1 MNKYILIG
9 VKERRDLEFENSMQE
24 TMRLMQASDLEVVFR
39 LEQATLNNNPSYLKK
54 GKLDEVKTALIN
66 LEADGVVCND
76 ALSPSQ
82 YRNLSEY
89 LDTNVIDRTQ
99 LILEI
104 FEKRAK
110 QKESK
115 LQVEVARL
123 NYLLPR
129 VRLNHHSVGREQ
141 GGGMKNR
148 GSGEQALALRQRTMM
163 RALYKAEQELDMIE
177 KQRQT
182 QRNKRNKNETLTIAL
197 VGYTNAGKSSLLNWF
212 MEHYSTPDKKVSA
225 QDRLFESLETSSRN
239 IELDGYPIILI
250 DTVGFVSRLPHH
262 LVKAFRSTLEIV
274 KDADLILHVLDGS
287 SDNMEG
293 EREVTLNTLKDL
305 ECENTP
311 RIEIRNKMD
320 LREREGLNISI
331 TKDMNM
337 NQMLDAINQ
346 KIRSIRPI
354 TELLIPYDEVNILDH
369 IKKMYTI
376 QSIYEEKEG
385 YRIQLSYVKQLNKQL
400 KSYERKPYDTQHNPK
415 H

>member
-9 VKERRDLEFENSMQE
+9 VKERKDLDFESSMQE
-24 TMRLMQASDLEVVFR
+24 TERLMEASDLEVVFR
-39 LEQATLNNNPSYLKK
+39 LEQATLNNNPSYFKK
-54 GKLDEVKTALIN
+54 GKLDEVKNALIQ

-82 YRNLSEY
+82 YRNISEY
-89 LDTNVIDRTQ
+89 LDTTVIDRTQ

-129 VRLNHHSVGREQ
+129 VRLNHHSSGREQ

-148 GSGEQALALRQRTMM
+148 GSGEQALAIRQRTMM
-163 RALYKAEQELDMIE
+163 RALQKAEHELELIE
-177 KQRQT
+177 KQRLT
-182 QRNKRNKNETLTIAL
+182 QRNKRNKNDTLTIAL

-212 MEHYSTPDKKVSA
+212 MEHYSTPDKMVSA
-225 QDRLFESLETSSRN
+225 QDRLFESLEPSSRL

-274 KDADLILHVLDGS
+274 QDADLILHVLDGS
-287 SDNMEG
+287 SDNMSV
-293 EREVTLNTLKDL
+293 ERDVTLNTLKDL
-305 ECENTP
+305 ACDETP
-311 RIEIRNKMD
+311 RIEIINKMD
-320 LREREGLNISI
+320 LRERDGLNISI
-331 TKDMNM
+331 TKSINM
-337 NQMLDAINQ
+337 DILLKEITN
-346 KIRSIRPI
+346 KIRLIKPI
-354 TELLIPYDEVNILDH
+354 TELLIPYDEVNVLEH

-376 QSIYEEKEG
+376 QSIYEEKDG
-385 YRIQLSYVKQLNKQL
+385 YRIQLTYVKQLNKQL
-400 KSYERKPYDTQHNPK
+400 KSYERKEYDHQHNPK

>member
-1 MNKYILIG
+1 LNKYILIG

-54 GKLDEVKTALIN
+54 GKLDEVKAALIN

-115 LQVEVARL
+115 
-123 NYLLPR
+123 
-129 VRLNHHSVGREQ
+129 
-141 GGGMKNR
+141 
-148 GSGEQALALRQRTMM
+148 
-163 RALYKAEQELDMIE
+163 
-177 KQRQT
+177 
-182 QRNKRNKNETLTIAL
+182 RNKRNKNETLTIAL

-293 EREVTLNTLKDL
+293 ERDVTLNTLKEL

-320 LREREGLNISI
+320 LRESEGLNISI

-337 NQMLDAINQ
+337 NLMLDAINQ

>member
-9 VKERRDLEFENSMQE
+9 IKERKDLEFEASMQE
-24 TMRLMQASDLEVVFR
+24 TMRLMHASDLEMVFR
-39 LEQATLNNNPSYLKK
+39 IEQATLNNQPGYLRK
-54 GKLDEVKTALIN
+54 GKLDEVKTAILN

-82 YRNLSEY
+82 YRNISEY

-129 VRLNHHSVGREQ
+129 VRLNHHSSGREQ
-141 GGGMKNR
+141 GGGVKNK
-148 GSGEQALALRQRTMM
+148 GTGEQALALKQRVMLRSLQ
-163 RALYKAEQELDMIE
+163 RAESELELIE
-177 KQRQT
+177 KQRLI
-182 QRNKRNKNETLTIAL
+182 QRNRRIKKETLTITL
-197 VGYTNAGKSSLLNWF
+197 VGYTNAGKSTILNWF
-212 MEHYSTPDKKVSA
+212 MEHYSTPDKMVSA
-225 QDRLFESLETSSRN
+225 HDRLFESLEPSSRL
-239 IELDGYPIILI
+239 IQIDGYPIVLV

-262 LVKAFRSTLEIV
+262 LVKAFRSTLELV
-274 KDADLILHVLDGS
+274 KEADLILHVLDGS
-287 SDNMEG
+287 SENMEL
-293 EREVTLNTLKDL
+293 EREVTLSTLKEL

-311 RIEIRNKMD
+311 RIEIKNKMD
-320 LREREGLNISI
+320 LKQHDGLSISA
-331 TKDMNM
+331 TKSINM
-337 NQMLDAINQ
+337 DYLLNEIKKQ
-346 KIRSIRPI
+346 IRIIRPI
-354 TELLIPYDEVNILDH
+354 TELLIPYEDVSILDH

-376 QSIYEEKEG
+376 QSIYEETEG
-385 YRIQLSYVKQLNKQL
+385 YRIQLAYVKQLNKQL
-400 KSYERKPYDTQHNPK
+400 KSYERKAYDSQHNPK

>member
-337 NQMLDAINQ
+337 DQMLDAINQ

>member
-9 VKERRDLEFENSMQE
+9 IKERKDLEFEASMQE
-24 TMRLMQASDLEVVFR
+24 TMRLMHASDLEMVFR
-39 LEQATLNNNPSYLKK
+39 IEQATLNNQPGYLRK
-54 GKLDEVKTALIN
+54 GKLDEVKTAILN

-82 YRNLSEY
+82 YRNISEY

-129 VRLNHHSVGREQ
+129 VRLNHHSSGREQ
-141 GGGMKNR
+141 GGGVKNK
-148 GSGEQALALRQRTMM
+148 GTGEQALALKQRVMLRSLQ
-163 RALYKAEQELDMIE
+163 RAESELELIE
-177 KQRQT
+177 KQRLI
-182 QRNKRNKNETLTIAL
+182 QRNRRIKKETLTITL
-197 VGYTNAGKSSLLNWF
+197 VGYTNAGKSTILNWF
-212 MEHYSTPDKKVSA
+212 MEHYSTPDKMVSA
-225 QDRLFESLETSSRN
+225 HDRLFESLEPSSRL
-239 IELDGYPIILI
+239 IQIDGYPIVLV

-262 LVKAFRSTLEIV
+262 LVKAFRSTLELV
-274 KDADLILHVLDGS
+274 KEADLILHVLDGS
-287 SDNMEG
+287 SENIEL
-293 EREVTLNTLKDL
+293 EREVTLSTLKEL

-311 RIEIRNKMD
+311 RIEIKNKMD
-320 LREREGLNISI
+320 LKQHDGLSISA
-331 TKDMNM
+331 TKSINM
-337 NQMLDAINQ
+337 DYLLNEIKKQ
-346 KIRSIRPI
+346 IRIIRPI
-354 TELLIPYDEVNILDH
+354 TELLIPYEDVSILDH

-376 QSIYEEKEG
+376 QSIYEETEG
-385 YRIQLSYVKQLNKQL
+385 YRIQLAYVKQLNKQL
-400 KSYERKPYDTQHNPK
+400 KSYERKAYDSQHNPK

>member
-1 MNKYILIG
+1 MSKYILIG
-9 VKERRDLEFENSMQE
+9 VKERKDLDFESSMQE
-24 TMRLMQASDLEVVFR
+24 TERLMEASDLEVVFR
-39 LEQATLNNNPSYLKK
+39 LEQATLNNNPSYFKK
-54 GKLDEVKTALIN
+54 GKLDEVKNALIQ

-82 YRNLSEY
+82 YRNISEY
-89 LDTNVIDRTQ
+89 LDTTVIDRTQ

-129 VRLNHHSVGREQ
+129 VRLNHHSSGREQ

-163 RALYKAEQELDMIE
+163 RALQKAEHELELIE
-177 KQRQT
+177 KQRLT
-182 QRNKRNKNETLTIAL
+182 QRNKRNKNDTLTIAL

-212 MEHYSTPDKKVSA
+212 MEHYSTPDKMVSA
-225 QDRLFESLETSSRN
+225 QDRLFESLEPSSRL

-274 KDADLILHVLDGS
+274 QDADLILHVLDGS
-287 SDNMEG
+287 SDNMSV
-293 EREVTLNTLKDL
+293 ERDVTLNTLKDL
-305 ECENTP
+305 ACDETP
-311 RIEIRNKMD
+311 RIEIINKMD
-320 LREREGLNISI
+320 LRERDGLNISI
-331 TKDMNM
+331 TKSINM
-337 NQMLDAINQ
+337 DILLKEITN
-346 KIRSIRPI
+346 KIRLIKPI
-354 TELLIPYDEVNILDH
+354 TELLIPYDEVNVLEH

-385 YRIQLSYVKQLNKQL
+385 YRIQLTYVKQLNKQL
-400 KSYERKPYDTQHNPK
+400 KSYERKEYDHQHNPK

>member
-9 VKERRDLEFENSMQE
+9 VKERKDLEFENSMQE
-24 TMRLMQASDLEVVFR
+24 TIRLMQASDLEVVFR
-39 LEQATLNNNPSYLKK
+39 LEQATLNNNPFYLKK

-129 VRLNHHSVGREQ
+129 VKLNHHSAGREQ

-163 RALYKAEQELDMIE
+163 RALYKAELELDLIE

-274 KDADLILHVLDGS
+274 KEADLILHVLDGS
-287 SDNMEG
+287 SENMEG
-293 EREVTLNTLKDL
+293 EREVTLNTLKEL
-305 ECENTP
+305 GCENTP

-331 TKDMNM
+331 TQDINM
-337 NQMLDAINQ
+337 NLMLDAINQ
-346 KIRSIRPI
+346 TIRSIRPI
-354 TELLIPYDEVNILDH
+354 TELLIPYDEVNVLEH

-400 KSYERKPYDTQHNPK
+400 KSYERKPNDTQHNPK

>member
-9 VKERRDLEFENSMQE
+9 VKERKDLDFESSMQE
-24 TMRLMQASDLEVVFR
+24 TERLMEASDLEVVFR
-39 LEQATLNNNPSYLKK
+39 LEQATLNNNPSYFKK
-54 GKLDEVKTALIN
+54 GKLDEVKNALIQ

-82 YRNLSEY
+82 YRNISEY
-89 LDTNVIDRTQ
+89 LDTTVIDRTQ

-129 VRLNHHSVGREQ
+129 VRLNHHSSGREQ

-163 RALYKAEQELDMIE
+163 RALQKAEHELELIE
-177 KQRQT
+177 KQRLT
-182 QRNKRNKNETLTIAL
+182 QRNKRNKNDTLTIAL

-212 MEHYSTPDKKVSA
+212 MEHYSTPDKMVSA
-225 QDRLFESLETSSRN
+225 QDRLFESLEPSSRL

-274 KDADLILHVLDGS
+274 QDADLILHVLDGS
-287 SDNMEG
+287 SDNMSV

-305 ECENTP
+305 ACDETP
-311 RIEIRNKMD
+311 RIEIINKMD
-320 LREREGLNISI
+320 LRERDGLNISI
-331 TKDMNM
+331 TKSINM
-337 NQMLDAINQ
+337 DILLKEITN
-346 KIRSIRPI
+346 KIRLIKPI
-354 TELLIPYDEVNILDH
+354 TELLIPYDEVNVLEH

-376 QSIYEEKEG
+376 QSIYEEKDG
-385 YRIQLSYVKQLNKQL
+385 YRIQLTYVKQLNKQL
-400 KSYERKPYDTQHNPK
+400 KSYERKEYDHQHNPK

>member
-1 MNKYILIG
+1 LNKYILIG

-54 GKLDEVKTALIN
+54 GKLDEVKAALIN

-163 RALYKAEQELDMIE
+163 RALYKAEQELDLIE

-293 EREVTLNTLKDL
+293 ERDVTLNTLKEL

-337 NQMLDAINQ
+337 NLMLDAINQ

>member
-9 VKERRDLEFENSMQE
+9 VKERKDLDFESSMQE
-24 TMRLMQASDLEVVFR
+24 TERLMEASDLEVVFR
-39 LEQATLNNNPSYLKK
+39 LEQATLNNNPSYFKK
-54 GKLDEVKTALIN
+54 GKLDEVKNALIQ

-82 YRNLSEY
+82 YRNISEY
-89 LDTNVIDRTQ
+89 LDTTVIDRTQ

-129 VRLNHHSVGREQ
+129 VRLNHHSSGREQ

-163 RALYKAEQELDMIE
+163 RALQKAEHELELIE
-177 KQRQT
+177 KQRLT
-182 QRNKRNKNETLTIAL
+182 QRNKRNKNDTLTIAL

-212 MEHYSTPDKKVSA
+212 MEHYSTPDKMVSA
-225 QDRLFESLETSSRN
+225 QDRLFESLEPSSRL

-274 KDADLILHVLDGS
+274 QDADLILHVLDGS
-287 SDNMEG
+287 SDNMSV
-293 EREVTLNTLKDL
+293 ERDVTLNTLKDL
-305 ECENTP
+305 ACDETP
-311 RIEIRNKMD
+311 RIEIINKMD
-320 LREREGLNISI
+320 LRERDGLNISI
-331 TKDMNM
+331 TKSINM
-337 NQMLDAINQ
+337 DILLKEITN
-346 KIRSIRPI
+346 KIRLIKPI
-354 TELLIPYDEVNILDH
+354 TELLIPYDEVNVLEH

-376 QSIYEEKEG
+376 QSIYEEKDG
-385 YRIQLSYVKQLNKQL
+385 YRIQLTYVKQLNKQL
-400 KSYERKPYDTQHNPK
+400 KSYERKEYDHQHNPK

>member
-1 MNKYILIG
+1 MSKYILIG
-9 VKERRDLEFENSMQE
+9 VKERKDLDFESSMQE
-24 TMRLMQASDLEVVFR
+24 TERLMEASDLEVVFR
-39 LEQATLNNNPSYLKK
+39 LEQATLNNNPSYFKK
-54 GKLDEVKTALIN
+54 GKLDEVKNALIQ

-82 YRNLSEY
+82 YRNISEY
-89 LDTNVIDRTQ
+89 LDTTVIDRTQ

-129 VRLNHHSVGREQ
+129 VRLNHHSSGREQ

-163 RALYKAEQELDMIE
+163 RALQKAEHELELIE
-177 KQRQT
+177 KQRLT
-182 QRNKRNKNETLTIAL
+182 QRNKRNKNDTLTIAL

-212 MEHYSTPDKKVSA
+212 MEHYSTPDKMVSA
-225 QDRLFESLETSSRN
+225 QDRLFESLEPSSRL

-274 KDADLILHVLDGS
+274 QDADLILHVLDGS
-287 SDNMEG
+287 SDNMSV

-305 ECENTP
+305 ACDETP
-311 RIEIRNKMD
+311 RIEIINKMD
-320 LREREGLNISI
+320 LRERDGLNISI
-331 TKDMNM
+331 TKSINM
-337 NQMLDAINQ
+337 DILLKEITN
-346 KIRSIRPI
+346 KIRLIKPI
-354 TELLIPYDEVNILDH
+354 TELLIPYDEVNVLEH

-376 QSIYEEKEG
+376 QSIYEEKDG
-385 YRIQLSYVKQLNKQL
+385 YRIQLTYVKQLNKQL
-400 KSYERKPYDTQHNPK
+400 KSYERKEYDHQHNPK

>member
-1 MNKYILIG
+1 
-9 VKERRDLEFENSMQE
+9 MQE

-54 GKLDEVKTALIN
+54 GKLDEVKAALIN

-163 RALYKAEQELDMIE
+163 RALYKAEQELDLIE

-293 EREVTLNTLKDL
+293 ERDVTLNTLKEL

-337 NQMLDAINQ
+337 NLMLDAINQ

>member
-9 VKERRDLEFENSMQE
+9 VKERKDLDFESSMQE
-24 TMRLMQASDLEVVFR
+24 TERLMEASDLEVVFR
-39 LEQATLNNNPSYLKK
+39 LEQATLNNNPSYFKK
-54 GKLDEVKTALIN
+54 GKLDEVKNALIQ

-82 YRNLSEY
+82 YRNISEY
-89 LDTNVIDRTQ
+89 LDTTVIDRTQ

-129 VRLNHHSVGREQ
+129 VRLNHHSSGREQ

-163 RALYKAEQELDMIE
+163 RALQKAEHELELIE
-177 KQRQT
+177 KQRLT
-182 QRNKRNKNETLTIAL
+182 QRNKRNKNDTLTIAL

-212 MEHYSTPDKKVSA
+212 MEHYSTPDKMVSA
-225 QDRLFESLETSSRN
+225 QDRLFESLEPSSRL

-274 KDADLILHVLDGS
+274 QDADLILHVLDGS
-287 SDNMEG
+287 SDNMSV

-305 ECENTP
+305 ACDETP
-311 RIEIRNKMD
+311 RIEIINKMD
-320 LREREGLNISI
+320 LRERDGLNISI
-331 TKDMNM
+331 TKSINM
-337 NQMLDAINQ
+337 DILLKEITN
-346 KIRSIRPI
+346 KIRLIKPI
-354 TELLIPYDEVNILDH
+354 TELLIPYDEVNVLEH

-385 YRIQLSYVKQLNKQL
+385 YRIQLTYVKQLNKQL
-400 KSYERKPYDTQHNPK
+400 KSYERKEYDHQHNPK

>member
-1 MNKYILIG
+1 MSKYILIG
-9 VKERRDLEFENSMQE
+9 VKERKDLDFESSMQE
-24 TMRLMQASDLEVVFR
+24 TERLMEASDLEVVFR
-39 LEQATLNNNPSYLKK
+39 LEQATLNNNPSYFKK
-54 GKLDEVKTALIN
+54 GKLDEVKNALIQ

-82 YRNLSEY
+82 YRNISEY
-89 LDTNVIDRTQ
+89 LDTTVIDRTQ

-129 VRLNHHSVGREQ
+129 VRLNHHSSGREQ

-163 RALYKAEQELDMIE
+163 RALQKAEHELELIE
-177 KQRQT
+177 KQRLT
-182 QRNKRNKNETLTIAL
+182 QRNKRNKNDTLTIAL

-212 MEHYSTPDKKVSA
+212 MEHYSTPDKMVSA
-225 QDRLFESLETSSRN
+225 QDRLFESLEPSSRL

-274 KDADLILHVLDGS
+274 QDADLILHVLDGS
-287 SDNMEG
+287 SDNMSV
-293 EREVTLNTLKDL
+293 ERDVTLNTLKDL
-305 ECENTP
+305 ACDETP
-311 RIEIRNKMD
+311 RIEIINKMD
-320 LREREGLNISI
+320 LRERDGLNISI
-331 TKDMNM
+331 TKSINM
-337 NQMLDAINQ
+337 DILLKEITN
-346 KIRSIRPI
+346 KIRLIKPI
-354 TELLIPYDEVNILDH
+354 TELLIPYDEVNVLEH

-376 QSIYEEKEG
+376 QSIYEEKDG
-385 YRIQLSYVKQLNKQL
+385 YRIQLTYVKQLNKQL
-400 KSYERKPYDTQHNPK
+400 KSYERKEYDHQHNPK

>member
-9 VKERRDLEFENSMQE
+9 IKERQDLDFESSMQE

-39 LEQATLNNNPSYLKK
+39 LEQATLNNNPFYLKK
-54 GKLDEVKTALIN
+54 GKLDEVKIALIN

-129 VRLNHHSVGREQ
+129 VKLNHHSSGREQ
-141 GGGMKNR
+141 GGGVKNR

-163 RALYKAEQELDMIE
+163 RSLYKAERELDLIE
-177 KQRQT
+177 KQRIT
-182 QRNKRNKNETLTIAL
+182 QRNKRNKKDALTIAL

-212 MEHYSTPDKKVSA
+212 IEHYSTPDKKVSA
-225 QDRLFESLETSSRN
+225 HDRLFESLETSSRN

-274 KDADLILHVLDGS
+274 KEADLILHVLDGS

-311 RIEIRNKMD
+311 RIEIKNKMD
-320 LREREGLNISI
+320 IREREGLNISI
-331 TKDMNM
+331 TQNLNM
-337 NQMLDAINQ
+337 DRLIELIKK
-346 KIRSIRPI
+346 KIRDIRPV
-354 TELLIPYDEVNILDH
+354 TELSIPYDEVHILDH
-369 IKKMYTI
+369 VKKMYTI

-385 YRIQLSYVKQLNKQL
+385 YRVQLSYIKQLNKQL
-400 KSYERKPYDTQHNPK
+400 KSYERKTYDTQHNPK

>member
-9 VKERRDLEFENSMQE
+9 VKERKDLEFENSMQE
-24 TMRLMQASDLEVVFR
+24 TLRLMQASDLEVVFR

-54 GKLDEVKTALIN
+54 GKLDEVKAALIN

-129 VRLNHHSVGREQ
+129 VRLNHHSAGREQ

-163 RALYKAEQELDMIE
+163 RALYKAEQELDLIE

-293 EREVTLNTLKDL
+293 ERDVTLNTLKEL

-337 NQMLDAINQ
+337 NLMLDAINQ

>member
-1 MNKYILIG
+1 
-9 VKERRDLEFENSMQE
+9 MQE

-385 YRIQLSYVKQLNKQL
+385 YRIQVSYVKQLNKQL

>member
-9 VKERRDLEFENSMQE
+9 VREKLNLDFDSSMLETE
-24 TMRLMQASDLEVVFR
+24 RLMEASDLEVVFR
-39 LEQATLNNNPSYLKK
+39 MDQTSLNNNPFYFKK
-54 GKLDEVKTALIN
+54 GKLDELKSAILQ
-66 LEADGVVCND
+66 LEADGIVCND

-89 LDTNVIDRTQ
+89 LETNVIDRTQ

-123 NYLLPR
+123 NYMLPR
-129 VRLNHHSVGREQ
+129 VKLNHHSSGREQ
-141 GGGMKNR
+141 GGGVRNR
-148 GSGEQALALRQRTMM
+148 GSGEQALALRQRTMI
-163 RALYKAEQELDMIE
+163 RALQKAELELSLIE
-177 KQRQT
+177 KQRQI
-182 QRNKRNKNETLTIAL
+182 QRNKRNKNDTFTIAL

-212 MEHYSTPDKKVSA
+212 MDHYSSPYKKVSA
-225 QDRLFESLETSSRN
+225 HDRLFESLEPSSRL

-274 KDADLILHVLDGS
+274 QEADLILHVLDGS
-287 SDNMEG
+287 SENMEG
-293 EREVTLNTLKDL
+293 ERDVTLQTLRDLNCESIPRLEIMNKKDL
-305 ECENTP
+305 
-311 RIEIRNKMD
+311 K
-320 LREREGLNISI
+320 EREGLNISI
-331 TKDMNM
+331 TQELNM
-337 NQMLDAINQ
+337 DILLNEIIKQ
-346 KIRSIRPI
+346 IRTNRPI
-354 TELLIPYDEVNILDH
+354 TELLIPYDEVQVLEH

-376 QSIYEEKEG
+376 QSIFEDEEG
-385 YRIQLSYVKQLNKQL
+385 YRIQLTYVKQLNKQL
-400 KSYERKPYDTQHNPK
+400 KSYERKAYDHQHNTK

>member
-9 VKERRDLEFENSMQE
+9 VKERKDLDFESSMQE
-24 TMRLMQASDLEVVFR
+24 TERLMQASALEVVFR
-39 LEQATLNNNPSYLKK
+39 LEQATLNNNPFYLKK
-54 GKLDEVKTALIN
+54 GKLDEVRTALIQ

-89 LDTNVIDRTQ
+89 LDVNVIDRTQ

-110 QKESK
+110 QRESK

-148 GSGEQALALRQRTMM
+148 GSGEQALALRQRTML
-163 RALYKAEQELDMIE
+163 RSLQKAESELQLIE
-177 KQRQT
+177 KQRQI
-182 QRNKRNKNETLTIAL
+182 QRNKRKKNDTLTIAL

-212 MEHYSTPDKKVSA
+212 MEQYSSPDKKVSA
-225 QDRLFESLETSSRN
+225 QDRLFESLEPSSRL
-239 IELDGYPIILI
+239 IELDGYPVILI

-274 KDADLILHVLDGS
+274 KEADLILHVLDGS
-287 SDNMEG
+287 SDNMEA

-305 ECENTP
+305 ACEDIP
-311 RIEIRNKMD
+311 RIEILNKMD
-320 LREREGLNISI
+320 LREQEGLNISI
-331 TKDMNM
+331 TQSINMDKLLSQIKD
-337 NQMLDAINQ
+337 
-346 KIRSIRPI
+346 KIRIIRPI
-354 TELLIPYDEVNILDH
+354 TELLIPYDEVKVLEH
-369 IKKMYTI
+369 VKKMYTI
-376 QSIYEEKEG
+376 QSIFEEKEG
-385 YRIQLSYVKQLNKQL
+385 YRIQLTYVKQLNKQL
-400 KSYERKPYDTQHNPK
+400 KSYERNAYDHQHNPK

>member
-9 VKERRDLEFENSMQE
+9 VKERKDLDFESSMQE
-24 TMRLMQASDLEVVFR
+24 TERLMEASDLEVVFR
-39 LEQATLNNNPSYLKK
+39 LEQATLNNNPSYFKK
-54 GKLDEVKTALIN
+54 GKLDEVKNALIQ

-82 YRNLSEY
+82 YRNISEY
-89 LDTNVIDRTQ
+89 LDTTVIDRTQ

-129 VRLNHHSVGREQ
+129 VRLNHHSSGREQ

-163 RALYKAEQELDMIE
+163 RALQKAEHELELIE
-177 KQRQT
+177 KQRLT
-182 QRNKRNKNETLTIAL
+182 QRNKRNKNDTLTIAL

-212 MEHYSTPDKKVSA
+212 MEHYSTPDKMVSA
-225 QDRLFESLETSSRN
+225 QDRLFESLEPSSRL

-274 KDADLILHVLDGS
+274 QDADLILHVLDGS
-287 SDNMEG
+287 SDNMSV
-293 EREVTLNTLKDL
+293 ERDVTLNTLKDL
-305 ECENTP
+305 ACDETP
-311 RIEIRNKMD
+311 RIEIINKMD
-320 LREREGLNISI
+320 LRERDGLNISI
-331 TKDMNM
+331 TKSINM
-337 NQMLDAINQ
+337 DILLKEITN
-346 KIRSIRPI
+346 KIRLIKPI
-354 TELLIPYDEVNILDH
+354 TELLIPYDEVNVLEH

-385 YRIQLSYVKQLNKQL
+385 YRIQLTYVKQLNKQL
-400 KSYERKPYDTQHNPK
+400 KSYERKEYDHQHNPK

>member
-1 MNKYILIG
+1 
-9 VKERRDLEFENSMQE
+9 MQE

-337 NQMLDAINQ
+337 DQMLDAINQ

>member
-1 MNKYILIG
+1 
-9 VKERRDLEFENSMQE
+9 MQE

-163 RALYKAEQELDMIE
+163 RALYKAELELDLIE

-274 KDADLILHVLDGS
+274 KEADLILHVLDGS

-293 EREVTLNTLKDL
+293 EREVTLNTLKEL

-331 TKDMNM
+331 TQDINM
-337 NQMLDAINQ
+337 NLMLDAINQ

-385 YRIQLSYVKQLNKQL
+385 YRIQLTYVKQLNKQL

>member
-9 VKERRDLEFENSMQE
+9 VKERQDLDFESSMQE
-24 TMRLMQASDLEVVFR
+24 TMRLMQASDLELVFR
-39 LEQATLNNNPSYLKK
+39 LEQATLNNNPFYLKK

-129 VRLNHHSVGREQ
+129 VKLNHHSSGREQ
-141 GGGMKNR
+141 GGGVKNR

-163 RALYKAEQELDMIE
+163 RSLYKAEQELDLIE
-177 KQRQT
+177 KQRVT
-182 QRNKRNKNETLTIAL
+182 QRNKRNKKDALTIAL

-225 QDRLFESLETSSRN
+225 HDRLFESLETSSRN
-239 IELDGYPIILI
+239 IVLDGYPIILI

-274 KDADLILHVLDGS
+274 KEADLILHVLDGS

-305 ECENTP
+305 VCENTP
-311 RIEIRNKMD
+311 RIEIKNKMD
-320 LREREGLNISI
+320 IREREGLNISI
-331 TKDMNM
+331 TQDMNM
-337 NQMLDAINQ
+337 NILIDLITM
-346 KIRSIRPI
+346 KIRDIRPV
-354 TELLIPYDEVNILDH
+354 TELIIPYDEVHILDH

-385 YRIQLSYVKQLNKQL
+385 YRVQLTYIKQLNKQL
-400 KSYERKPYDTQHNPK
+400 KSYERKQYDTQHNPK

>member
-1 MNKYILIG
+1 LNKYILIG

-163 RALYKAEQELDMIE
+163 RALYKAELELDLIE

-274 KDADLILHVLDGS
+274 KEADLILHVLDGS

-293 EREVTLNTLKDL
+293 EREVTLNTLKEL

-331 TKDMNM
+331 TQDINM
-337 NQMLDAINQ
+337 NLMLDAINQ

-385 YRIQLSYVKQLNKQL
+385 YRIQLTYVKQLNKQL

>member
-9 VKERRDLEFENSMQE
+9 IKERQDLDFESSMQE
-24 TMRLMQASDLEVVFR
+24 TERLMQASNLELVFR
-39 LEQATLNNNPSYLKK
+39 LEQATLNNNPFYFKK
-54 GKLDEVKTALIN
+54 GKLDEVKTALLN
-66 LEADGVVCND
+66 LEADGIVCND

-129 VRLNHHSVGREQ
+129 VKLNHHSSGREQ
-141 GGGMKNR
+141 GGGVKNR
-148 GSGEQALALRQRTMM
+148 GSGEQALALRQRTMI
-163 RALYKAEQELDMIE
+163 RSLYKAEQELDLIE
-177 KQRQT
+177 KQRLT
-182 QRNKRNKNETLTIAL
+182 QRNKRNKKDTLTIAL

-239 IELDGYPIILI
+239 IVLDGYPIILI

-274 KDADLILHVLDGS
+274 KEADLIVHVLDGS
-287 SDNMEG
+287 SDNMEV

-305 ECENTP
+305 ECENIP
-311 RIEIRNKMD
+311 RIEIKNKMD
-320 LREREGLNISI
+320 LREREGINVSVIQNINMNLLISI
-331 TKDMNM
+331 IKD
-337 NQMLDAINQ
+337 
-346 KIRSIRPI
+346 KIRNIRPV
-354 TELLIPYDEVNILDH
+354 TELIIPYDEVHILEH
-369 IKKMYTI
+369 VRKMYTI

-385 YRIQLSYVKQLNKQL
+385 YRVQLTYIKQLNKQL
-400 KSYERKPYDTQHNPK
+400 MSYERKPYDTQHNPK